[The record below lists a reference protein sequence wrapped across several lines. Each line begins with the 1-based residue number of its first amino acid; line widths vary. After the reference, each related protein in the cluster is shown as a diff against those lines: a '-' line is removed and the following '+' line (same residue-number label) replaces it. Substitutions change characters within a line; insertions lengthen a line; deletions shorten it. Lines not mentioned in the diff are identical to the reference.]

1 MNKNKKIIIVT
12 GIFPPDIGG
21 PATFS
26 EILLRYLANK
36 NIKVQ
41 VISLANIK
49 QIYERKNNIILIK
62 RSLPKFLRILLVTYF
77 INRLIKPFDSII
89 SCGLI
94 LETYLASF
102 GKKTTKKIYRF
113 VGDSIW
119 ENIYQ
124 KK

>member
-1 MNKNKKIIIVT
+1 MPDQILKNKKIIIVT

-49 QIYERKNNIILIK
+49 QIYERKNNI
-62 RSLPKFLRILLVTYF
+62 Y
-77 INRLIKPFDSII
+77 
-89 SCGLI
+89 
-94 LETYLASF
+94 
-102 GKKTTKKIYRF
+102 
-113 VGDSIW
+113 
-119 ENIYQ
+119 
-124 KK
+124 